1 TPNNTQHTPNE
12 IKRMALK
19 QLRETRSAMMESEY
33 LLALKDLPDD
43 ERQEAAAK
51 LSEVQSAYLQLR
63 KAKLRDIHD
72 RLIANEQDLESS
84 IASLQHA
91 LQKLH
96 EVREIVSAAAT
107 LLRVAARMLN
117 LI

>member
-1 TPNNTQHTPNE
+1 
-12 IKRMALK
+12 MALK